1 MKAEEIKATITS
13 KGYVWFESGDYD
25 LNIVSFRNQKTGHK
39 VTNQFDDLLTLTY
52 REKGNWIVK
61 EYPVTVDPGKK
72 PMENPINKKGCA
84 ILVPGQYRSTYTVRL
99 HANKYEALCQKSD
112 KPVKVYRDN
121 SKDTI
126 YNLDPSTIE
135 SGIFGINIH
144 RSSLSGESNT
154 VDDWSE
160 GCTVFK
166 RMRDFNE
173 FMLIINKSKEIY
185 GNSFTYTL
193 I

>member
-1 MKAEEIKATITS
+1 LTAQEIKTIIQS
-13 KGYVWFESGDYD
+13 KGYVWFDGGDYD
-25 LNIVSFRNQKTGHK
+25 VNIISFRNPKTGRK

-52 REKGNWIVK
+52 KENGNWIVT
-61 EYPVTVDPGKK
+61 EYPVTVDPGTK
-72 PMENPINKKGCA
+72 PMQNPSNKKGCA

-99 HANKYEALCQKSD
+99 HANKYEALCQKLD

-121 SKDTI
+121 TKDTV
-126 YNLDPSTIE
+126 YNLDPTTIE
-135 SGIFGINIH
+135 AGVFGINIH
-144 RSSLSGESNT
+144 RSSLTGESNT

-166 RMRDFNE
+166 RLRDFNE
-173 FMLIINKSKEIY
+173 FMSIINKSKNLY

>member
-1 MKAEEIKATITS
+1 LKAEEIKNTIQT
-13 KGYVWFESGDYD
+13 KGYVWFEGGDYD
-25 LNIVSFRNQKTGHK
+25 LNIVSFRNPKTGHK

-52 REKGNWIVK
+52 KEKGDWIVK

-72 PMENPINKKGCA
+72 PMENPTNKKGCA
-84 ILVPGQYRSTYTVRL
+84 ILVPDQYKSTYTVRL
-99 HANKYEALCQKSD
+99 HANKYEALCQKLD

-121 SKDTI
+121 NKDTT
-126 YNLDPSTIE
+126 YNLDPATIE

-144 RSSLSGESNT
+144 HSASTGESNT

-166 RMRDFNE
+166 RLKDFNE
-173 FMLIINKSKEIY
+173 FMSIINTSKGLY

>member
-1 MKAEEIKATITS
+1 MKVEEIKAIIKD
-13 KGYVWFESGDYD
+13 KGYVWFDGGDYD
-25 LNIVSFRNQKTGHK
+25 VNTISFRNPKTGHK
-39 VTNQFDDLLTLTY
+39 VTNQFDDLLTLTF
-52 REKGNWIVK
+52 RDNGNWIVK
-61 EYPVTVDPGKK
+61 EYPVTVDPGTK
-72 PMENPINKKGCA
+72 PMQNPTNKKGCA

-99 HANKYEALCQKSD
+99 HAGKHEALCQKND

-121 SKDTI
+121 TKDTV
-126 YNLDPSTIE
+126 YNLDPTTIE
-135 SGIFGINIH
+135 SGVFGINIH

-154 VDDWSE
+154 VDHWSE

-166 RMRDFNE
+166 KLRDFNE
-173 FMLIINKSKEIY
+173 FMTIINKSKNLY